1 MNKGND
7 NSSKSRKNP
16 SKPPFSQFLKE
27 SGIKNLEFLGKCMQY
42 WGVKPAL
49 IFIFG
54 AVFIWALALFF
65 PLPGYN
71 VFSEQNGNKQKD
83 ILIHGNVKIEKEGG
97 LEDYEEPFLIGVFV
111 GDLHGPLNDNVQADG
126 SFSVEV
132 PFKRKYNI
140 VIWDSKF
147 SHFIKYFG
155 DRTVKQIDND
165 YCFYPDLEILK

>member
-1 MNKGND
+1 MNKSND

-16 SKPPFSQFLKE
+16 SKPPFSQFLRE
-27 SGIKNLEFLGKCMQY
+27 SGIKTLEFLGKCMQY

-49 IFIFG
+49 IFLFG
-54 AVFIWALALFF
+54 AVFMWALALFY

-71 VFSEQNGNKQKD
+71 VFSEQNGIEQND

-97 LEDYEEPFLIGVFV
+97 LEDYEESFLIGVFV

-155 DRTVKQIDND
+155 DRTVRKIDND